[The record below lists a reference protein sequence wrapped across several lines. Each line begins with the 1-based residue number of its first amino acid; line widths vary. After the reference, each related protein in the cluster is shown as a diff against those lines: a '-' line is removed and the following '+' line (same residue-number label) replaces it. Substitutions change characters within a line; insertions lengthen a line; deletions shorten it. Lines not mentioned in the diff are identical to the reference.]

1 MKKFLLLFLVGMI
14 GFSQSHAQNSRWM
27 IGSSAGVA
35 LSKTSNNDTLAN
47 NFSTRNR
54 LGGFGNI
61 HLNYDLNP
69 ASSLNLSVGYLNA
82 GYKINNDT
90 MAYNTSINKGIS
102 YLSTGLGLTF
112 RQGFGSSNFISE
124 RFGMLVNTQLSSSST
139 DTFNNQE
146 NATRFRIVQEQNVA
160 IYPLFY
166 LGVAFG
172 GNTEGGNR
180 YEFSVTYQQSF
191 STSQNLNVEY
201 GEFLGERFPL
211 NYRSGNLQVG
221 FTYYFN
227 FGNFQKSEE
236 YFYD

>member
-1 MKKFLLLFLVGMI
+1 
-14 GFSQSHAQNSRWM
+14 
-27 IGSSAGVA
+27 
-35 LSKTSNNDTLAN
+35 
-47 NFSTRNR
+47 
-54 LGGFGNI
+54 
-61 HLNYDLNP
+61 
-69 ASSLNLSVGYLNA
+69 VGYLNA

-146 NATRFRIVQEQNVA
+146 NDTRFRIVQEQNVA

-191 STSQNLNVEY
+191 STSQYLNVEY

>member
-1 MKKFLLLFLVGMI
+1 MKKFIAFVWIVLGVQVLTYG
-14 GFSQSHAQNSRWM
+14 QNSRWM
-27 IGSSAGVA
+27 VGTSAGVSV
-35 LSKTSNNDTLAN
+35 SKTSNNDTLAN

-54 LGGFGNI
+54 IGGYGNL
-61 HLNYDLNP
+61 HLNYDLSP
-69 ASSLNLSVGYLNA
+69 ASSLNIHLGYLNV

-90 MAYNTSINKGIS
+90 MGFNTSVNKGIS

-124 RFGMLVNTQLSSSST
+124 RFGVLINTQLGGNPL

-146 NATRFRIVQEQNVA
+146 SGTRFRIVQEQNA
-160 IYPLFY
+160 QIYPLFY

-180 YEFSVTYQQSF
+180 YEFNVTYQQSF
-191 STSQNLNVEY
+191 STSQNLSVQY
-201 GEFLGERFPL
+201 GEFFGSQFPL
-211 NYRSGNLQVG
+211 TYRSGNLQIG
-221 FTYYFN
+221 ITYYFN